1 MVSRV
6 ETGVGVGEITAALKR
21 SLKARG
27 MTYAALAQALDLS
40 EASVKRLFSERSF
53 TLKRIESICSV
64 LGLDLLELARL
75 AGEGDSGPAR
85 LTVVQERG
93 LVADPKLLLA
103 FHLLAGEWSVPEI
116 LRDYALSPAEW
127 ARIAGRLEALKLVTF
142 MPDGTPRV
150 RVSRRVVWR
159 RNGPVRRAYQAI
171 VLDEFFK
178 TGFQSPR
185 AELQFEGRELSGA
198 SIELVKRKLDRFLQ
212 EFNELAE
219 VDSSLKPSQ
228 RTSVGMIV
236 ALRPYTLSLF
246 TRYKRGRR

>member
-1 MVSRV
+1 M
-6 ETGVGVGEITAALKR
+6 GVGVAEVTAALKR

-27 MTYAALAQALDLS
+27 MTYAALAKALDLS

-64 LGLDLLELARL
+64 LGLDFLELARI
-75 AGEGDSGPAR
+75 AGEGDSGPGR
-85 LTVVQERG
+85 LTLAQERG

-103 FHLLAGEWSVPEI
+103 FHLLSGEWTVADI
-116 LRDYALSPAEW
+116 LRDYALSGAEW
-127 ARIAGRLEALKLVTF
+127 KRIGDRLAALGLVSF

-159 RNGPVRRAYQAI
+159 RDGPVRRAYQAI

-178 TGFQSPR
+178 EGFRGPR
-185 AELQFEGRELSGA
+185 SELQFEGRELSA
-198 SIELVKRKLDRFLQ
+198 TSVALVKRKLDRFLQ

-219 VDSSLKPSQ
+219 LDASLEPSQ
-228 RTSVGMIV
+228 RSSVGMIV

-246 TRYKRGRR
+246 TRYKRRRR